1 MKRWLW
7 ASVVA
12 LSGCAAFG
20 DADVPDAAEIAL
32 PADAAP
38 PGLSFNGTAEG
49 EAALTDAVISGRTEE
64 FLALGGFVDGHVRR
78 FSGDGGAVLSLA
90 LVFADEEDAG
100 DAFRLFLDELQS
112 EAGYGLDEGHAS
124 EWGDEGTC
132 ATGPV
137 PTPIGQ
143 ETICVWRTGSVVMAL
158 GGWMDPD
165 RFDDIGAGMDRR
177 ASGAG

>member
-1 MKRWLW
+1 MNRWLW
-7 ASVVA
+7 VSVMAV
-12 LSGCAAFG
+12 SGCAAFG
-20 DADVPDAAEIAL
+20 EAQVPEAAEIAL

-38 PGLSFNGTAEG
+38 PGLTFNGTAEG
-49 EAALTDAVISGRTEE
+49 EAALTDVVISGRTED

-90 LVFADEEDAG
+90 LVFADEADAG
-100 DAFRLFLDELQS
+100 DALQLFLDELES
-112 EAGYGLDEGHAS
+112 DVGYGLNDGQAS

-137 PTPIGQ
+137 PTPIGE

-158 GGWMDPD
+158 GGAMDPD
-165 RFDDIGAGMDRR
+165 RFDDIGADMDRR